1 MNASKRQS
9 GFTLIELM
17 IVVSLLGMLSALGV
31 MSLGNVMDSNFRATA
46 SKLAGSIRFTYDL
59 AARKSETFRVV
70 LDLDEKAYWVES
82 AGSHALLD
90 RGKARVMSGK
100 SSEDEPKESR
110 FVTRSFIESGD
121 MWKPKARPSYTA
133 TSGPFTQK
141 VTLPEEISFQG
152 VWVAHQSDRVTSG
165 KAYLYCFPTGLTE
178 RAVIH
183 LTNEDKEI
191 YTVWVEPLT
200 GKVTVYPYYVEV
212 PED

>member
-1 MNASKRQS
+1 MSNRRRQS

-17 IVVSLLGMLSALGV
+17 IVISLLGMLTALGV
-31 MSLGNVMDSNFRATA
+31 VSLGNVMDSNFRATA
-46 SKLAGSIRFTYDL
+46 SRLAATIRFTYDL

-70 LDLDEKAYWVES
+70 MDLDEKAYWVES

-90 RGKARVMSGK
+90 RGKAKVSSGK
-100 SSEDEPKESR
+100 SSDDEARESR

-133 TSGPFTQK
+133 STGPFTQK
-141 VTLPEEISFQG
+141 VTLPEEIVFQG
-152 VWVAHQSDRVTSG
+152 VWVAHQTDRVTAG

-183 LTNEDKEI
+183 LTNGDKDV

-200 GKVTVYPYYVEV
+200 GKVSVYPYFVEV